1 MRLTQFYIEF
11 HFNGT
16 LPRLLIAVRLL
27 IAPFCQILF
36 LPHKFHLKILL
47 VNCLVINTGKFI
59 LCRKIFQC
67 IP

>member
-11 HFNGT
+11 HFNET

-36 LPHKFHLKILL
+36 LSHKFHLIIFS
-47 VNCLVINTGKFI
+47 VNCLVIKTRKLI
-59 LCRKIFQC
+59 LCQKVL
-67 IP
+67 